1 MEKYDFGGYVTK
13 SGVQCTDGVTIAH
26 GAFKKN
32 DGQRVSLVWNH
43 QHSDPSD
50 ILGYVDLEHRSDGVY
65 GKGTFNNSANA
76 LVARELLQHGDIDAM
91 SICAQGLKRN
101 GRTVLDGDIKEV
113 SLVFAGANPGAKIED
128 VMLHSS
134 DLSGDGTIILSDQ
147 PLDVMCGDADLDEG
161 IKHSSD
167 SANEKDETVEDVFN
181 SLNDKQKK
189 VVYMLIGEV
198 IHNKSLEEDAD
209 DADPDNPKIDNK
221 DGGLKHSAMPEDP
234 TFGEVFDSLN
244 EQQKNVVYGL
254 IGEAIKTAGA
264 DADADES
271 DNDIIKHSNKNK
283 GGNSTMKKN
292 VFEKKD
298 DGTTLTHSVDL
309 TPDDIAD
316 VFSPSSRTRY
326 GTLKESVLQHGITN
340 IEYLKPE
347 GGALVNNGPVLITR
361 DQTWVSN
368 FMGKVRKSPFAK
380 VRSLAATLTA
390 DEARARGYTK
400 GKLKAEEVFSLLK
413 RTTSPTTIYKKQKLD
428 RDDVVDII
436 DFDVV
441 GFMKSEMR
449 LMLDEEAAV
458 AALIGDGRLS
468 SSDDKID
475 ESCIRPIWTDA
486 DLYSIKKLIPIE
498 TADTADTKAKKFIR
512 EVVKAR
518 KDYKGSGNPIC
529 YTTEDVLTDCLL
541 LEDSTGRVIYDTVDK
556 LATALRVKEIVTVA
570 PMENKTRTVDTVVHT
585 LMAIIV
591 NPDDYTV
598 GADKG
603 GSATMFDDFDIDY
616 NKMIYL
622 IETRFSG
629 ALTKPYSAIVIESAP
644 APVTP

>member
-1 MEKYDFGGYVTK
+1 MLVRRIQMEKYDFSGYVTK

-128 VMLHSS
+128 VILHSS
-134 DLSGDGTIILSDQ
+134 DLSGNGIIILSDQ
-147 PLDVMCGDADLDEG
+147 PIELSEDNLVEPNDQNGEPSATGNLPTADNLPPNEPLPADSIE
-161 IKHSSD
+161 HSGVKEEPTKEID
-167 SANEKDETVEDVFN
+167 PEEMTVKE
-181 SLNDKQKK
+181 
-189 VVYMLIGEV
+189 I
-198 IHNKSLEEDAD
+198 
-209 DADPDNPKIDNK
+209 
-221 DGGLKHSAMPEDP
+221 
-234 TFGEVFDSLN
+234 FDSFT
-244 EQQKNVVYGL
+244 EQQQNLIYGM
-254 IGEAIKTAGA
+254 IGEAVSMALAENTDNVEHA
-264 DADADES
+264 DHTETE
-271 DNDIIKHSNKNK
+271 NNK
-283 GGNSTMKKN
+283 GGHIMKKN
-292 VFEKKD
+292 VFEKND
-298 DGTTLTHSVDL
+298 DGTTLTHSVDV
-309 TPDDIAD
+309 TVEDMADI
-316 VFSPSSRTRY
+316 FSQSSRTRY

-340 IEYLKPE
+340 IEYLAPE

-390 DEARARGYTK
+390 DEARARGYIK
-400 GKLKAEEVFSLLK
+400 GRLKAEEVFSLLK

-458 AALIGDGRLS
+458 AALIGDGRLP

-486 DLYSIKKLIPIE
+486 DLYSIKKLISIE

-556 LATALRVKEIVTVA
+556 LATALRVKEIVTVT
-570 PMENKTRTVDTVVHT
+570 PMENKTRTVDSVVHT

>member
-1 MEKYDFGGYVTK
+1 MEKYDFCGYVSK
-13 SGVQCTDGVTIAH
+13 SGVRCTDGVTIAH

-50 ILGYVDLEHRSDGVY
+50 ILGYVDLEHRSDGMY
-65 GKGTFNNSANA
+65 GRASFNSSANA
-76 LVARELLQHGDIDAM
+76 LLAKELLQHGDIDAM
-91 SICAQGLKRN
+91 SICAQDLKRQGLN
-101 GRTVLDGDIKEV
+101 VLDGDIKEI

-128 VMLHSS
+128 VMLHSA
-134 DLSGDGTIILSDQ
+134 DLSGAGTIILSDE
-147 PLDVMCGDADLDEG
+147 PIEL
-161 IKHSSD
+161 S
-167 SANEKDETVEDVFN
+167 
-181 SLNDKQKK
+181 
-189 VVYMLIGEV
+189 
-198 IHNKSLEEDAD
+198 D
-209 DADPDNPKIDNK
+209 DAPDDSNGQNGKQPIDDIPPVVEAPATDPPPVV
-221 DGGLKHSAMPEDP
+221 GSLPEDSIEHSGVKEEVPPP
-234 TFGEVFDSLN
+234 TNNPEEMTVQEIFDTFT
-244 EQQKNVVYGL
+244 EPQKNIIYGM
-254 IGEAIKTAGA
+254 IGEAVSMALEEQSDDDNVK
-264 DADADES
+264 DAETE
-271 DNDIIKHSNKNK
+271 KNK

-292 VFEKKD
+292 VFEKKE

-309 TPDDIAD
+309 TPEDIAD

-347 GGALVNNGPVLITR
+347 GGFLANNGPVLISR

-380 VRSLAATLTA
+380 VRSLAANLTA
-390 DEARARGYTK
+390 DEARAKGYIK
-400 GKLKAEEVFSLLK
+400 GKLKVEEVFSLLK

-441 GFMKSEMR
+441 NFMKTEMR

-458 AALIGDGRLS
+458 ASLIGDGRLA

-486 DLYSIKKLIPIE
+486 DLYSVKKLISIE
-498 TADTADTKAKKFIR
+498 TTDTADTKAKKFIR

-518 KDYKGSGNPIC
+518 KDYKGSGNPTC

-541 LEDSTGRVIYDTVDK
+541 LEDSTGRVIYDTVEK

-570 PMENKTRTVDTVVHT
+570 PMEGKTRRVEAVDHS
-585 LMAIIV
+585 LLAIIV

-603 GSATMFDDFDIDY
+603 GAATMFDDFDIDY

-644 APVTP
+644 ATVTP

>member
-1 MEKYDFGGYVTK
+1 MEKYDFCGYVSK
-13 SGVQCTDGVTIAH
+13 SGVRCTDGVTIAH

-50 ILGYVDLEHRSDGVY
+50 ILGYVDLEHRSDGMY
-65 GKGTFNNSANA
+65 GRASFNNSANA
-76 LVARELLQHGDIDAM
+76 LLAKELLQHGDIDAM
-91 SICAQGLKRN
+91 SICAQGLKRQ
-101 GRTVLDGDIKEV
+101 GLSVLDGDIKEI

-128 VMLHSS
+128 IMLHSA
-134 DLSGDGTIILSDQ
+134 DLSGAGTIILSDE
-147 PLDVMCGDADLDEG
+147 PIEL
-161 IKHSSD
+161 S
-167 SANEKDETVEDVFN
+167 
-181 SLNDKQKK
+181 
-189 VVYMLIGEV
+189 
-198 IHNKSLEEDAD
+198 D
-209 DADPDNPKIDNK
+209 DAPDDNNGQNGEQPIDDIPPVVEVPATDPPPAV
-221 DGGLKHSAMPEDP
+221 GSLPEDSIEHSGVKEETP
-234 TFGEVFDSLN
+234 PPANNPEEMTVKEIFDTFTEP
-244 EQQKNVVYGL
+244 QKNIIYGM
-254 IGEAIKTAGA
+254 IGEAVSMALEEQSA
-264 DADADES
+264 DDNVKDAETE
-271 DNDIIKHSNKNK
+271 KNK

-347 GGALVNNGPVLITR
+347 GGFLANNGPVLISR

-380 VRSLAATLTA
+380 VRSLAANLTA
-390 DEARARGYTK
+390 DEARAKGYIK
-400 GKLKAEEVFSLLK
+400 GRLKAEEVFSLLK

-428 RDDVVDII
+428 RDDVVDIV

-441 GFMKSEMR
+441 NFMKAEMR

-458 AALIGDGRLS
+458 ASLIGDGRLA

-486 DLYSIKKLIPIE
+486 DLYSVKKLISIE
-498 TADTADTKAKKFIR
+498 TTDTADTKAKKFIR

-518 KDYKGSGNPIC
+518 KDYKGSGNPTC

-541 LEDSTGRVIYDTVDK
+541 LEDSTGRVIYDTVEK

-570 PMENKTRTVDTVVHT
+570 PMEGKTRRVEAVDYS
-585 LMAIIV
+585 LLAIIV

-644 APVTP
+644 APVAP